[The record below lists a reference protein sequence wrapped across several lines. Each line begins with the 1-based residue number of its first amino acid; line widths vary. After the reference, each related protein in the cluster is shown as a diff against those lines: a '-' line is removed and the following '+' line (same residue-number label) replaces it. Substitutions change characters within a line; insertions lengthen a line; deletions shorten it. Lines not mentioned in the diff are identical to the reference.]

1 MIHLTRFRNVS
12 LMNRRCS
19 HHLSYARS
27 VVFILLLTIL
37 TACGQ
42 VVTRPTSVPPTMT
55 PTVTPTVSP
64 TVQATSTPAPYTP
77 EPTAT
82 PTLAP
87 TPVVHTISAGETLIA
102 IARQYGV
109 SVQAIQEANGI
120 TDPRTLRVGQEIR
133 VPTDPDAQLGAG
145 TPTPE
150 PTPLPVEIG
159 PIYFGAENS
168 GGLWGLGEVKN
179 PGEQPLEGVR
189 ISLQLLDAGGQVLA
203 EGETPIATNLLEPE
217 ASSPFGIRFEQP
229 PSDFANYF
237 SYSLKAYPAHLGGYY
252 RDLQVLDVQGESE
265 RSYAFHLT
273 GIVRN
278 AGPEDA
284 VEVMVTATLYDA
296 LGQVIGFRRVEPAH
310 NVIPLDG
317 ETTFTVSI
325 IPLGGPVD
333 RWHVSAEARRL
344 VTPTPAP

>member
-1 MIHLTRFRNVS
+1 MPRL
-12 LMNRRCS
+12 
-19 HHLSYARS
+19 LSCARS
-27 VVFILLLTIL
+27 LVVILLLMTTL

-42 VVTRPTSVPPTMT
+42 VVTKPTPVSPTMT
-55 PTVTPTVSP
+55 PTVTPTALP
-64 TVQATSTPAPYTP
+64 TAQATPTPAPYTP

-82 PTLAP
+82 PTLEP
-87 TPVVHTISAGETLIA
+87 TPVVHTISAGETLIV

-133 VPTDPDAQLGAG
+133 IPTDPDAQLGAG
-145 TPTPE
+145 TPTLE

-159 PIYFGAENS
+159 PVYFGAENS

-179 PGEQPLEGVR
+179 PGEQALEGIR
-189 ISLQLLDAGGQVLA
+189 IGLQLLDADGQTLA
-203 EGETPIATNLLEPE
+203 EGETPIALNLLEPG
-217 ASSPFGIRFEQP
+217 ATSPFGIRFDQP
-229 PSDFANYF
+229 PADFANYF
-237 SYSLKAYPAHLGGYY
+237 SYSLKAYPAHLGSYY
-252 RDLQVLDVQGESE
+252 RDLQVLGVQGEGE
-265 RSYAFHLT
+265 RNYAFRLT

-278 AGPEDA
+278 TGPEDA

-310 NVIPLDG
+310 NVIPRSG
-317 ETTFTVSI
+317 ETTFAISI

-333 RWHVSAEARRL
+333 SWHVSAEARRL

>member
-1 MIHLTRFRNVS
+1 MNCRRSHQLSCARWFVLVLF
-12 LMNRRCS
+12 LM
-19 HHLSYARS
+19 
-27 VVFILLLTIL
+27 TTL

-42 VVTRPTSVPPTMT
+42 VVTKSTPAPPTTT
-55 PTVTPTVSP
+55 PTVTPTASL
-64 TVQATSTPAPYTP
+64 TVQATPTPAPYTP

-82 PTLAP
+82 PTLEP

-109 SVQAIQEANGI
+109 SVQAIQEVNGI
-120 TDPRTLRVGQEIR
+120 TDPRTLRVGQKIR
-133 VPTDPDAQLGAG
+133 IPTDPDAQLGAG

-159 PIYFGAENS
+159 PVYFGAENAD
-168 GGLWGLGEVKN
+168 GLWGLGEVKN
-179 PGEQPLEGVR
+179 PGEQALEGVR
-189 ISLQLLDAGGQVLA
+189 VSLQLLNDTGQVLA
-203 EGETPIATNLLEPE
+203 EGETPLASNLLEPGTT
-217 ASSPFGIRFEQP
+217 SPFGIRFDQP
-229 PSDFANYF
+229 PADFANYF
-237 SYSLKAYPAHLGGYY
+237 AYSSKAYPAHLGSYY
-252 RDLQVLDVQGESE
+252 RDLQVLDVQGEGE
-265 RSYAFHLT
+265 RHYTFHLT

-278 AGPEDA
+278 TGPEDA

-310 NVIPLDG
+310 NVIPFGG
-317 ETTFTVSI
+317 ETTFTLSI

-333 RWHVSAEARRL
+333 SWHVSAEARRL